1 MGRAYSCTWSFSLPT
16 TNILVPLYEN
26 ATPLREDSQVMTL
39 KERVWE
45 AVEMSN
51 AGNSA
56 YSCTWSCSLPATNI
70 LVPSVENVTPVGKM
84 SLDETSR
91 ERAGEA
97 EDMSN
102 AAGRAYSCTRPE
114 RATTTNILVPSAE
127 NATPVMGLF
136 SSDTS
141 RERAKVAVE
150 TSNAVNSAYS
160 CTLYESLSA
169 TNILWPSPENVTS
182 LEMKL
187 LDDTSRE
194 RAKVAVEMSNV
205 PTNPSNA
212 DGSATSWGSAMALTA
227 ARLESVSVNDT
238 VSESAAVSSSAADSV
253 MPPSAVEPASRTWNF
268 AGSRDS
274 ISISASRDVFSTP
287 VSRSRAAD
295 KSAIGG
301 GAPSTVTKS
310 VRQLLPDSKIVPDAV
325 TVTAYTERPG
335 IAEVMLRRPSAVISK
350 RPPSPPS
357 PMSYTGFWES
367 NLAFCA
373 EMPPT
378 TPGTSE

>member
-1 MGRAYSCTWSFSLPT
+1 MSNAVGRAYSCTLLKYPT
-16 TNILVPLYEN
+16 
-26 ATPLREDSQVMTL
+26 M
-39 KERVWE
+39 
-45 AVEMSN
+45 
-51 AGNSA
+51 
-56 YSCTWSCSLPATNI
+56 NI
-70 LVPSVENVTPVGKM
+70 LVPSVENVMPLGKM
-84 SLDETSR
+84 SCNMMLKKLVW
-91 ERAGEA
+91 EA
-97 EDMSN
+97 AD
-102 AAGRAYSCTRPE
+102 
-114 RATTTNILVPSAE
+114 
-127 NATPVMGLF
+127 
-136 SSDTS
+136 
-141 RERAKVAVE
+141 
-150 TSNAVNSAYS
+150 
-160 CTLYESLSA
+160 
-169 TNILWPSPENVTS
+169 
-182 LEMKL
+182 
-187 LDDTSRE
+187 
-194 RAKVAVEMSNV
+194 MSNV

-227 ARLESVSVNDT
+227 ARLEAVSVNDT